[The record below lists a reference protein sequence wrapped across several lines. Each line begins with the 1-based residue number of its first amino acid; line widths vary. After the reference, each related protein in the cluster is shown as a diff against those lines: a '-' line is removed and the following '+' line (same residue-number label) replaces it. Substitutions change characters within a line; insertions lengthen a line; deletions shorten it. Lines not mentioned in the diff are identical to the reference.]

1 MKYTAFLTL
10 LIFSCQTNDRGIHEK
25 TTEQIYE
32 ECYKASG
39 NMFKKIPEPDFK
51 NLNVDQLC
59 DEDTSFYEE
68 KLDRECIKACRDVF
82 NNYKF
87 KAK

>member
-32 ECYKASG
+32 ECYNASE
-39 NMFKKIPEPDFK
+39 NMFKKIPEQKFK
-51 NLNVDQLC
+51 GLNVDQLC

-68 KLDRECIKACRDVF
+68 ELDSVCMKACVEVF
-82 NNYKF
+82 NKYKD
-87 KAK
+87 KAN